1 MSGETSKHKR
11 ALRSSFL
18 FGLGAV
24 GLFGGTL
31 GLWAAT
37 APLAG
42 AVVASGQFVVDSN
55 LRKVQHQ
62 QGGIVAELKVRD
74 GDRVS
79 AGDLLIRLD
88 ETITRA
94 NQQIVVR
101 QLDELYA
108 RKARLEAERDGRD
121 SVSEPRELAD
131 RLDLPEVQAAIAD
144 ERRLFVTRR
153 SQREGQKAQLQQRIG
168 QLHDEIDGI
177 NAQLVSRDQQLK
189 FIQTELDGLRD
200 LFRRNL
206 IPTARIMPLEREGA
220 SIAGQR
226 GQLIASRAQAE
237 GKISEIKL
245 QLLQLDIEMQTE
257 AVKELREIQARTS
270 ELSERRIAAEDQL
283 RRMDIRAPIDGLVHQ
298 LNVHTVGGVITPA
311 EPVMFIVPAADQM
324 QIEARVMPT
333 DVDQL
338 HVGQAATV
346 KILAGNQRTTPEL
359 KGTVA
364 RVSPDVSRD
373 QQTGMTFYT
382 VRIMLPPEEKGRLGE
397 LAIMPGMMA
406 ESFIRTGERTPF
418 EYMLKPLKDQ
428 FGRAFRER

>member
-1 MSGETSKHKR
+1 MSAEVSKHKR

-18 FGLGAV
+18 LGLGAI

-37 APLAG
+37 SPLAG

-121 SVSEPRELAD
+121 SVEEPRELAD
-131 RLDLPEVQAAIAD
+131 RLDLPEVQAALAD
-144 ERRLFVTRR
+144 EKRLFATRR

-168 QLHDEIDGI
+168 QLNDEIDGI
-177 NAQLVSRDQQLK
+177 NSQLLSREQQLK
-189 FIQTELDGLRD
+189 FIQTELEGLRD

-220 SIAGQR
+220 SISGQR

-257 AVKELREIQARTS
+257 AVKELREIQAKTS

-298 LNVHTVGGVITPA
+298 LNVHTL
-311 EPVMFIVPAADQM
+311 AA
-324 QIEARVMPT
+324 
-333 DVDQL
+333 
-338 HVGQAATV
+338 
-346 KILAGNQRTTPEL
+346 
-359 KGTVA
+359 
-364 RVSPDVSRD
+364 SSR
-373 QQTGMTFYT
+373 
-382 VRIMLPPEEKGRLGE
+382 PPSR
-397 LAIMPGMMA
+397 
-406 ESFIRTGERTPF
+406 
-418 EYMLKPLKDQ
+418 
-428 FGRAFRER
+428 